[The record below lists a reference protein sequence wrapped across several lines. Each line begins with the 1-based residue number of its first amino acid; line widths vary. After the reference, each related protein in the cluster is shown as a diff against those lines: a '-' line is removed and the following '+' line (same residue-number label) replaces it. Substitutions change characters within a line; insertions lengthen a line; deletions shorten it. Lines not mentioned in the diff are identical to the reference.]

1 MSFVIRRGVSTLV
14 PPKASANLPQ
24 LACNHI
30 NVSLQKVANPSGLGA
45 AANAQ
50 RMAKIAKFY
59 EQLPKGPAPQRAPSG
74 PLGWY
79 QAKYFGK
86 NPSAAPIWHVIFG
99 IMTLGYSME
108 YYFHLRHHKNNAH

>member
-1 MSFVIRRGVSTLV
+1 MSFVIRRGVSTL
-14 PPKASANLPQ
+14 
-24 LACNHI
+24 
-30 NVSLQKVANPSGLGA
+30 VANPSGLGA

-86 NPSAAPIWHVIFG
+86 NPSAAR
-99 IMTLGYSME
+99 M
-108 YYFHLRHHKNNAH
+108 